1 MGYPQLTIRLATTDD
16 SSAIAA
22 LHSRCFETPW
32 PHETI
37 IDFVA
42 NDLVLVSGDDVHG
55 FIIVRH
61 IMDEA
66 EILSLAVTSD
76 QRQSGLGSR
85 LVMAARERLH
95 QMGIK
100 RLFLEV
106 AEDNHAARS
115 LYERAGF
122 RQIGLRK
129 AYYKRAT
136 GPYCDAIIMAVDLT
150 SHPIVTEN

>member
-16 SSAIAA
+16 SSAIAV

-42 NDLVLVSGDDVHG
+42 NDLVLVSGADVEG
-55 FIIVRH
+55 FIIVRQ
-61 IMDEA
+61 MLDEA
-66 EILSLAVTSD
+66 EILSLAVKGE
-76 QRQSGLGSR
+76 RRHAGLGSD
-85 LVMAARERLH
+85 LVMAARKRLP
-95 QMGIK
+95 QMGAK

-106 AEDNHAARS
+106 AEDNHAARR
-115 LYERAGF
+115 LYDRAGF

-136 GPYCDAIIMAVDLT
+136 GPYDDAIIMAVDLI
-150 SHPIVTEN
+150 SHRVVTEN